1 VQPILVAA
9 GIAVQ
14 SQWGG
19 FPQDWVEVHG
29 IPGILDPD
37 TNASLGI
44 ASLTAGEMQEYGG
57 NALNP
62 ADAVQALTQKIQK
75 SVAACTG
82 CSATDQFI
90 VAGMAQNGFTP
101 GQVGDI
107 LGNPDYRRPDGS
119 IKWSAYFAAQS
130 APGGGGKD
138 KWLGVRSGGRSWNLF
153 QLQLFLNDVLALI
166 AQGWT
171 PPADVNLD
179 YIQCVVSGSNCD

>member
-1 VQPILVAA
+1 M
-9 GIAVQ
+9 
-14 SQWGG
+14 
-19 FPQDWVEVHG
+19 
-29 IPGILDPD
+29 
-37 TNASLGI
+37 TAS
-44 ASLTAGEMQEYGG
+44 EMQGYGG

-62 ADAVQALTQKIQK
+62 ADAVQALSQKIQN
-75 SVAACTG
+75 SVAACIG

-107 LGNPDYRRPDGS
+107 LRNPDYRRSDGS

-138 KWLGVRSGGRSWNLF
+138 KWLGMRSDGRNWNLF

-171 PPADVNLD
+171 PPEGVDLG
-179 YIQCVVSGSNCD
+179 YIQCVVSGGNCE